1 MEAEKVERSG
11 SPSSSSPKRKPLSDS
26 TNLLIPTPTILRKL
40 SSSLSTTPP
49 FRNSKPYN
57 SKPYNPDTNSDT
69 SIGSSNHNPNP
80 STTFKTH
87 PSTPSP
93 LSISIPGNGSEEA
106 DEPLV
111 VYSRRQT
118 IEKTKK
124 NGKAVAVPFTCSPL
138 QKTND
143 KFESVSVSCP
153 PRLKTK
159 DKGKAVAVPPSFSSL
174 GKTKDRENAVSVP
187 ISFRSLVNTRNEGK
201 AIATPCP
208 PLSRTRRRRNEFNE
222 AGKIGLSKS
231 CKVPPAKHKKKR
243 CRVLLEQDVSEHAL
257 PQEFIEEQRA
267 YFKEVDDFEL
277 PEEEI
282 LENELDEEEENHY
295 TK

>member
-1 MEAEKVERSG
+1 MEAEKVERSR

-26 TNLLIPTPTILRKL
+26 TNLLIPTSAILGKL
-40 SSSLSTTPP
+40 SSSLSTTTP
-49 FRNSKPYN
+49 FPNSKPYN

-124 NGKAVAVPFTCSPL
+124 KGKAVAVPFTCSPL

-187 ISFRSLVNTRNEGK
+187 ISFRSLVNTRNKGK
-201 AIATPCP
+201 AIAMPCP
-208 PLSRTRRRRNEFNE
+208 PLSRTRRRRNEFSE
-222 AGKIGLSKS
+222 AGKIGLPKS

-282 LENELDEEEENHY
+282 LENELDEEEENYY

>member
-1 MEAEKVERSG
+1 M
-11 SPSSSSPKRKPLSDS
+11 
-26 TNLLIPTPTILRKL
+26 
-40 SSSLSTTPP
+40 
-49 FRNSKPYN
+49 
-57 SKPYNPDTNSDT
+57 
-69 SIGSSNHNPNP
+69 
-80 STTFKTH
+80 
-87 PSTPSP
+87 
-93 LSISIPGNGSEEA
+93 
-106 DEPLV
+106 
-111 VYSRRQT
+111 
-118 IEKTKK
+118 
-124 NGKAVAVPFTCSPL
+124 PFTCSPL

-153 PRLKTK
+153 PQLKTK

-187 ISFRSLVNTRNEGK
+187 ISFRSLVNTRNKGK

-208 PLSRTRRRRNEFNE
+208 PLSRTRGRWNEFNE

-231 CKVPPAKHKKKR
+231 CKVPPAKNKKKR

-277 PEEEI
+277 PEEET
-282 LENELDEEEENHY
+282 LENELDEEEENYY